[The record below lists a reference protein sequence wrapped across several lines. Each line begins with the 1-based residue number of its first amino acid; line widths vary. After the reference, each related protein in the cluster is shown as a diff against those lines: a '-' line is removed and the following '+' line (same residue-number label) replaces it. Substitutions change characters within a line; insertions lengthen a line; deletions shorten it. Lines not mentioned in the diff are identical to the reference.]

1 MSPPIYLL
9 SQDAGL
15 LKHWQASWGDDCI
28 ALHQLAKP
36 LPDPAILVLDLA
48 HPQLANTPHQQWPLQ
63 LNSPMVIAASTHP
76 RDEEGHQ
83 LLSAGARAYCH
94 AAAPSALLEQVL
106 AVVAAGE
113 IWAGRSLVQRILAA
127 LNQLPAQKPTLSQLS
142 EREKETA
149 VCAAQGYAN
158 KEIAR
163 QLNISERTVKAHLSS
178 CYDKLGISDRVQ
190 LTLHVNGLA

>member
-9 SQDAGL
+9 TQDAGL
-15 LKHWQASWGDDCI
+15 LKHWQASWGQSCI
-28 ALHQLAKP
+28 VLEQAQSNISA
-36 LPDPAILVLDLA
+36 DAIVVLDLA
-48 HPQLANTPHQQWPLQ
+48 HPALSNWSQPQWQSYCNTAL
-63 LNSPMVIAASTHP
+63 VVASSTAP

-94 AAAPSALLEQVL
+94 AAAPSSLLVQVM

-127 LNQLPAQKPTLSQLS
+127 INQLPTQKPSLDQLS

-149 VCAAQGYAN
+149 NYAAQGYAN

-163 QLNISERTVKAHLSS
+163 RLDISERTVKAHLTS
-178 CYDKLGISDRVQ
+178 CYEKLGISDRVQ
-190 LTLHVNGLA
+190 LTLRINGLA